1 MGPPPKPFLE
11 GSRRQQRRWIN
22 ALLEDDLNLIRHVNT
37 VNNLL
42 MPSSPPLSLS
52 LSPLIIPPGEDVFED
67 EINYFAGNLELLN
80 ETAVGL
86 LTGFGVQAIG

>member
-11 GSRRQQRRWIN
+11 VSRRQQRRRIN

-37 VNNLL
+37 VNNPP
-42 MPSSPPLSLS
+42 MPSSPPRSR
-52 LSPLIIPPGEDVFED
+52 SPLIILPGEDVFED

-80 ETAVGL
+80 DIAVRL
-86 LTGFGVQAIG
+86 LTGFALQVIG